1 MTTKGGRLAIRKF
14 GLANL
19 WSKDSQ
25 CNFAVLG
32 AEEVGKTALVV
43 RFLTKKF
50 LSEYSH
56 CTSFCYERNVSVNDK
71 ILPVRIT
78 DTSGKDS
85 YTSLKS
91 KGLLEGAD
99 GYLIVYSVTDK
110 RSFVKARELLKLL
123 KEDFGEEGQT
133 PVALIGNKDDLVHY
147 RAVCS
152 AEGQRVALFYPG
164 CLFYECSAAREAQN
178 VETAFQKFL
187 GQVVTSKEQRRRLSA
202 FSVLTPKI
210 QNPRRN
216 SAGNSTLSSWW
227 KKNRPN
233 SEREVRQDRTLTM

>member
-1 MTTKGGRLAIRKF
+1 MQGGRLALRKF
-14 GLANL
+14 GRTSL

-25 CNFAVLG
+25 CTFTVLG

-71 ILPVRIT
+71 ILPIRIT
-78 DTSGKDS
+78 DTSGKEP

-110 RSFVKARELLKLL
+110 RSFLKACELLKLL
-123 KEDFGEEGQT
+123 KKDFCEEGQT
-133 PVALIGNKDDLVHY
+133 PMALIGNKDDLVHY

-152 AEGQRVALFYPG
+152 VEGQRVALFYPG
-164 CLFYECSAAREAQN
+164 CSFYECSAAREARN
-178 VETAFQKFL
+178 VEAAFEKFL
-187 GQVVTSKEQRRRLSA
+187 CQVVTSKEQRRRLST
-202 FSVLTPKI
+202 FTLLTPKI

-227 KKNRPN
+227 KKNRTNP
-233 SEREVRQDRTLTM
+233 EREVRQDRTLTM